1 MGLLNFLKESILS
14 KAQEEAPDTVPHYQ
28 EETFFGVG
36 VEHYLENIHKLAV
49 PNPDWRK
56 RGKTLAAEGKCMQK
70 IFRYSY
76 VNRPVKLIA
85 ETNNPHDKNA
95 VMIQIAGEK
104 VGYIPHDDAKH
115 VREILSKHDVKFI
128 SSFISGGQYK
138 VVSENG
144 DAVKMEK
151 YIQVRIKIGYK

>member
-1 MGLLNFLKESILS
+1 MDIVNFLKENILLKIHKDAEDS
-14 KAQEEAPDTVPHYQ
+14 AVHYQ
-28 EETFFGVG
+28 EETFYGVG

-56 RGKTLAAEGKCMQK
+56 RGNTLAAEGKCMQK

-85 ETNNPHDKNA
+85 ETNNPYDKNA